1 VGGSVGADPR
11 AGSGGRRCACSGHAL
26 LLERRA
32 SLTPL
37 DRLASAAAE
46 SAPLTRVARQGLGL
60 STYSVH
66 QRRADT
72 VAGFLCAFSFA
83 LSGLA
88 IALKPGLLAPVA
100 ILLALAA
107 ARMTESHRTLAG
119 AAVIVATLGFFFGM
133 IVAISTDNPLF

>member
-1 VGGSVGADPR
+1 M
-11 AGSGGRRCACSGHAL
+11 
-26 LLERRA
+26 
-32 SLTPL
+32 
-37 DRLASAAAE
+37 
-46 SAPLTRVARQGLGL
+46 

-100 ILLALAA
+100 IVLALVA
-107 ARMTESHRTLAG
+107 ARMTAAHRTLAG
-119 AAVIVATLGFFFGM
+119 VAVILATLGFFFGM
-133 IVAISTDNPLF
+133 IVAISTDNPLY